1 MILSAKQLVL
11 WIALGSFVGAIA
23 IEENVG
29 TTSLVESHNLTTT
42 TSTTTVTT
50 PTTSTI
56 STTSTTSTTPSTTFS
71 SSTTARTTSSQAISS
86 SSPSTP
92 PILARANP
100 ISSTSTS
107 RSIISTTSSA
117 TTTKPSAKRQISLNE
132 FQQLVAKVNDEIS
145 MLRNQSAN
153 LSQTYEELV
162 RRYNDRTSQVPIVLY
177 DVSDCSNST
186 NVQHDTSTEA
196 IKQKS
201 TVPEVTNPTVSSEE
215 VTTTTAKSTT
225 VTTSTTTAPSSTRR
239 VEDSIQK
246 QTHSKSSSDG
256 ALPAEPV
263 PQSSGSSHT
272 QIYGNKYYNYI
283 HYFMYPP
290 SEEQLEE
297 MGSPPTQLNHR
308 RKSGNDSRKAV
319 PQNRW
324 KEVPYRTKNRWEE
337 RIDSREES
345 MEPEFSPA
353 LRRWPQE
360 PTGEIGSNQRSASSD
375 YRPFYGSPIP
385 AIGGQYRFGGAA
397 QRKPVELP
405 PSPVPAPPKLAPY
418 PLAEERIPSR
428 VVPQEKIFSFIP
440 EKPKPTPPAPVPK
453 VPAYQADRVPSF
465 LERRNTYRNEPPA
478 QLRTT
483 KAPPVRLFTPA
494 TTVAREPV
502 TPQSIESL
510 FSFGA
515 KPVTYSIPTTAK
527 PSPGVTRNGWD
538 GYDFSFVRKA
548 QETKK
553 RLQRQ
558 QRSSRKGV
566 PEL

>member
-1 MILSAKQLVL
+1 MVL

-107 RSIISTTSSA
+107 RSILSTTSSA

-225 VTTSTTTAPSSTRR
+225 VTTSTTTAPS
-239 VEDSIQK
+239 K
-246 QTHSKSSSDG
+246 
-256 ALPAEPV
+256 
-263 PQSSGSSHT
+263 
-272 QIYGNKYYNYI
+272 
-283 HYFMYPP
+283 
-290 SEEQLEE
+290 
-297 MGSPPTQLNHR
+297 
-308 RKSGNDSRKAV
+308 
-319 PQNRW
+319 
-324 KEVPYRTKNRWEE
+324 
-337 RIDSREES
+337 
-345 MEPEFSPA
+345 
-353 LRRWPQE
+353 